1 MDKFVIKLWHF
12 KLILDPLYAD
22 ETSCKKSKNVNAL
35 IFIKLGKLHS
45 ELLLA
50 HKLQSFSTKI
60 ARVHFKPICYC
71 NFMQKK
77 SEKFWVPIFQKI
89 WKTLS
94 RARIVFSQLSKKNFW
109 FIFTVSYNNICFG
122 KGTFIMVNYFLAYLA
137 QDQML
142 NMSHSKTNQKTLHVV

>member
-77 SEKFWVPIFQKI
+77 SEKFWVPIFHKI
-89 WKTLS
+89 WKT
-94 RARIVFSQLSKKNFW
+94 RIVFSQLSKKNFW

-122 KGTFIMVNYFLAYLA
+122 KGTFIMVNYFFSLSRSRSNVKYVT
-137 QDQML
+137 Q
-142 NMSHSKTNQKTLHVV
+142 

>member
-22 ETSCKKSKNVNAL
+22 ETSRKKSKNVNAL

-71 NFMQKK
+71 NFTQKNQK
-77 SEKFWVPIFQKI
+77 SFECQFFTKFEKPYLGPVSGQI
-89 WKTLS
+89 T
-94 RARIVFSQLSKKNFW
+94 VFSQLSKKNF
-109 FIFTVSYNNICFG
+109 S
-122 KGTFIMVNYFLAYLA
+122 FL
-137 QDQML
+137 Q
-142 NMSHSKTNQKTLHVV
+142 